1 MKVYIHRSIIQTE
14 GPENDSHKK
23 SQLTFFYK
31 GAKAINGKKTVF
43 SISEQMGLEQLDV
56 HIPKRKIPIY
66 TSQKFLYT
74 IQKSTEGG
82 WQT

>member
-1 MKVYIHRSIIQTE
+1 MKAYIHRSIIQTE
-14 GPENDSHKK
+14 GPEKDSHKEPIAF
-23 SQLTFFYK
+23 FFYK
-31 GAKAINGKKTVF
+31 GAKAINRKKTVF
-43 SISEQMGLEQLDV
+43 SISEQMGLERLDV

-74 IQKSTEGG
+74 MQKSTEGG